1 MEKIVRKVIV
11 GHMIQNKLFSDKQ
24 FGFISG
30 RSTTL
35 QLLIVMEE
43 WTEILDNGGTL
54 DSIYMDFMKALD
66 KVPHKRML
74 RKLRSY
80 GLSEQIIKW
89 VEDFLRDR
97 SQKVSVN
104 NSESRDRPVTSGI
117 PQGSVLG
124 PILFIIYIND
134 MPECVNATTYLF
146 ANDTKIYKEISC
158 EDDVSGLQ
166 EDLDQLQ
173 KWSDTWL
180 LKFHPNKCKV
190 MTVSNKTKLE
200 NKSSYH
206 FYNNEGEED
215 ELEMSE
221 GEKDIP

>member
-1 MEKIVRKVIV
+1 MEIIVREVIV
-11 GHMIQNKLFSDKQ
+11 GHMIQKLFSDRQ
-24 FGFISG
+24 LGFISR

-54 DSIYMDFMKALD
+54 DSIYMDFMKAFE

-89 VEDFLRDR
+89 VADFWGDR

-104 NSESRDRPVTSGI
+104 NSESRDRPVTSSI

-124 PILFIIYIND
+124 PILFVIYIND
-134 MPECVNATTYLF
+134 MPECVNASTYLF
-146 ANDTKIYKEISC
+146 ADDTKIYKDISC

-166 EDLDQLQ
+166 ADLDQLQ

-180 LKFHPNKCKV
+180 LKLHPNKCKI
-190 MTVSNKTKLE
+190 MK
-200 NKSSYH
+200 
-206 FYNNEGEED
+206 
-215 ELEMSE
+215 
-221 GEKDIP
+221 EKRI

>member
-1 MEKIVRKVIV
+1 
-11 GHMIQNKLFSDKQ
+11 
-24 FGFISG
+24 
-30 RSTTL
+30 
-35 QLLIVMEE
+35 
-43 WTEILDNGGTL
+43 
-54 DSIYMDFMKALD
+54 MDFMKAFD
-66 KVPHKRML
+66 KVPHKRLL
-74 RKLRSY
+74 RKLRIY

-89 VEDFLRDR
+89 VEDFLSDR

-124 PILFIIYIND
+124 PILFVIYIND
-134 MPECVNATTYLF
+134 VPECVNASTYIF
-146 ANDTKIYKEISC
+146 ADDTKIYKEISC
-158 EDDVSGLQ
+158 EDVVSGLQ
-166 EDLDQLQ
+166 ADLDQLQ

-180 LKFHPNKCKV
+180 LKFHSNKYKV

-206 FYNNEGEED
+206 LYNNEGEEV

-221 GEKDIP
+221 GEKDI

>member
-1 MEKIVRKVIV
+1 
-11 GHMIQNKLFSDKQ
+11 
-24 FGFISG
+24 
-30 RSTTL
+30 
-35 QLLIVMEE
+35 MEE

-54 DSIYMDFMKALD
+54 DSIYMDFMKAFD
-66 KVPHKRML
+66 KVPHKRLL

-89 VEDFLRDR
+89 VEDFLSDR

-124 PILFIIYIND
+124 PILFVIYIND
-134 MPECVNATTYLF
+134 VPECVNASTYII
-146 ANDTKIYKEISC
+146 ADDTKIYKEISC

-166 EDLDQLQ
+166 ADLDQLQ

-180 LKFHPNKCKV
+180 LKFHSNKCKV

-206 FYNNEGEED
+206 LYNNEGEEV
-215 ELEMSE
+215 ELEM
-221 GEKDIP
+221 